1 MTNLWEET
9 IEKLKNNR
17 KTFEDVIVIY
27 GDDFLITKENF
38 EEVAKKTNYYAGY
51 GGQEIASDLKMLGT
65 DFLMTRNEYDGSEWW
80 DYFPIGNDIPKKFK
94 VIKKLEGSSW
104 ENLAVINEIGEE
116 R

>member
-9 IEKLKNNR
+9 IEKLESNG

-38 EEVAKKTNYYAGY
+38 EEVAKKTNYDAGY
-51 GGQEIASDLKMLGT
+51 GGQEIASDLKMLGA
-65 DFLMTRNEYDGSEWW
+65 DFLMTRNEYDGSELW